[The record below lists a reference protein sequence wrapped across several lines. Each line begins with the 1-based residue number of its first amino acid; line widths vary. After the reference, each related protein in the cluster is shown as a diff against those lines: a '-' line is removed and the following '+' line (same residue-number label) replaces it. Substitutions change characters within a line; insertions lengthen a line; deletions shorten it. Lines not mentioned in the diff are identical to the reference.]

1 MDFQQS
7 GEFEEVLSERQ
18 GPVRALKVLPN
29 NLKLRGKVDMFAE
42 HRPLIAVTDASSHI
56 PDRQYCS
63 VSIVSLLTGSEVH
76 KLKFDEPV
84 CAINVSD
91 QFLVVSL
98 SHSAYAFDILTFNEV
113 RKIQTAP
120 SCENSPPALSLS
132 CQLLAYAD
140 RKVKLLKF

>member
-1 MDFQQS
+1 MEFQQS

-29 NLKLRGKVDMFAE
+29 NLKLRGKKDSFADS
-42 HRPLIAVTDASSHI
+42 RPLIAMVDASSHH

-63 VSIVSLLTGSEVH
+63 VTIISLLTGREVH
-76 KLKFDEPV
+76 KIKFEEPV
-84 CAINVSD
+84 CAVNVSD

-98 SHSAYAFDILTFNEV
+98 ANMAYAYDILTFNEV
-113 RKIQTAP
+113 RTIRTAP

-140 RKVKLLKF
+140 TSVGF